1 MSVKELYALTQPET
15 LIENL
20 LSAQDV
26 TVLAAKPKAGKTNL
40 VVGMLAETST
50 GLHGSAPGE
59 GTPMRLPGRRAWL
72 PLRAAAA

>member
-50 GLHGSAPGE
+50 GATWLG
-59 GTPMRLPGRRAWL
+59 GRRRNSDASTWAKTRL